1 MAGSWMRTNA
11 RGLDDLSG
19 SLNSMRKD
27 LAKARRMAMKDA
39 LKSTAGRGKKL
50 VRQLYDIRLKDQ
62 KRLDTSI
69 RQKTEA
75 SYERGELEFSGGVGD
90 PLRYFP
96 ASPRRGPQ
104 NWKGINPR
112 NRKPK
117 GGTLFRVKKGGRW
130 KTRRG
135 PKGESTFWFRGAT
148 HGKYLIGYREKDTGK
163 ISTWG
168 LFGPSS
174 IQAIGRDDNYSVL
187 SGWLLERY
195 EKRFQHYQTAFLRGI
210 LR

>member
-1 MAGSWMRTNA
+1 MRSDTL
-11 RGLDDLSG
+11 GMD
-19 SLNSMRKD
+19 SLNTTLEVMTVNFARV
-27 LAKARRMAMKDA
+27 RRMAMKDA

-50 VRQLYDIRLKDQ
+50 VRQTYDIRLKDQ
-62 KRLDTSI
+62 KKLNTSMS
-69 RQKTEA
+69 QKSHA
-75 SYERGELEFSGGVGD
+75 SFERGELVFFGGVGD

-96 ASPRRGPQ
+96 AQPKRGPQ
-104 NWKGINPR
+104 RWKGINPI

-130 KTRRG
+130 QLRQG

-148 HGKYLIGYREKDTGK
+148 HGKYLVGYREKDTGK
-163 ISTWG
+163 LSTWS

-174 IQAIGRDDNYSVL
+174 IQAIGRSDNYSVL
-187 SGWLLERY
+187 SGWLLERF